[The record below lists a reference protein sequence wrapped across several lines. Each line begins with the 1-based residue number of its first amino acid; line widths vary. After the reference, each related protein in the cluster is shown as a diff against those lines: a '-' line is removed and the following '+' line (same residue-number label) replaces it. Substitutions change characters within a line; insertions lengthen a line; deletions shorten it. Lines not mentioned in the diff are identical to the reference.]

1 MPYASIMSMLS
12 ESESLK
18 LKVRIAGLET
28 EHRDLDAII
37 GHLETTSFGDKF
49 ALQRLK
55 KRKLHIKDEIEQFS
69 MMLVPDI
76 PA

>member
-1 MPYASIMSMLS
+1 MTAMNETEAVKI
-12 ESESLK
+12 K
-18 LKVRIAGLET
+18 ARIAGLET

-37 GHLETTSFGDKF
+37 NHLEATGFGDQF

-55 KRKLHIKDEIEQFS
+55 KRKLNLKDEIEQLG
-69 MMLVPDI
+69 MQLVPDI

>member
-1 MPYASIMSMLS
+1 MPVLS
-12 ESESLK
+12 ETEAVK
-18 LKVRIAGLET
+18 IRVRIAGLET

-37 GHLETTSFGDKF
+37 SHLETTSFSDKF

-55 KRKLHIKDEIEQFS
+55 KRKLHLKDEIEQLG

>member
-1 MPYASIMSMLS
+1 MAALS
-12 ESESLK
+12 ETEAVK
-18 LKVRIAGLET
+18 IKVRIAALET

-37 GHLETTSFGDKF
+37 DHLEATNFGDKF

-55 KRKLHIKDEIEQFS
+55 KRKLHVKDESERLGMQLI
-69 MMLVPDI
+69 PDI

>member
-1 MPYASIMSMLS
+1 MINLN
-12 ESESLK
+12 ENETVRI
-18 LKVRIAGLET
+18 KVRIAGLET

-37 GHLETTSFGDKF
+37 SHLEATGFGDKF

-55 KRKLHIKDEIEQFS
+55 KRKLGLKDEIEHLS

>member
-1 MPYASIMSMLS
+1 MAELNDT
-12 ESESLK
+12 EALK
-18 LKVRIAGLET
+18 IKVQIAALET
-28 EHRDLDAII
+28 EHRDLDAVIS
-37 GHLETTSFGDKF
+37 HLETTGFGDKF

-55 KRKLHIKDEIEQFS
+55 KRKLHIKDQIEQLG

>member
-1 MPYASIMSMLS
+1 MAILS
-12 ESESLK
+12 DTEAVK
-18 LKVRIAGLET
+18 IRVRIAALET

-37 GHLETTSFGDKF
+37 NHLETTGFGDKF

-55 KRKLHIKDEIEQFS
+55 KRKLHIKDEIEQLG

>member
-1 MPYASIMSMLS
+1 MPALS
-12 ESESLK
+12 ETEAVK
-18 LKVRIAGLET
+18 IRVRIAGLET
-28 EHRDLDAII
+28 EHRDLDAILH
-37 GHLETTSFGDKF
+37 HLEATEFGDKF

-55 KRKLHIKDEIEQFS
+55 KRKLQLKDEIEQLS

>member
-1 MPYASIMSMLS
+1 MAELNDT
-12 ESESLK
+12 EALK
-18 LKVRIAGLET
+18 IKVRISGLET

-37 GHLETTSFGDKF
+37 NHLESTGFGDQF

-55 KRKLHIKDEIEQFS
+55 KRKLQLKDEIGNLGMQ
-69 MMLVPDI
+69 LVPDI

>member
-1 MPYASIMSMLS
+1 MAELNDT
-12 ESESLK
+12 EALK
-18 LKVRIAGLET
+18 IKVQISGLET
-28 EHRDLDAII
+28 EHRDLDAVIN
-37 GHLETTSFGDKF
+37 HLETTGFGDKF

-55 KRKLHIKDEIEQFS
+55 KRKLHIKDQIEKLG

>member
-1 MPYASIMSMLS
+1 MATLS
-12 ESESLK
+12 ETEAVK
-18 LKVRIAGLET
+18 IRVRIAGLET

-37 GHLETTSFGDKF
+37 NHLEATGFGDQF

-55 KRKLHIKDEIEQFS
+55 KRKLGLKDEIALLSRQ
-69 MMLVPDI
+69 LVPDI

>member
-1 MPYASIMSMLS
+1 MPVLS
-12 ESESLK
+12 ETEAVK
-18 LKVRIAGLET
+18 IRVRIAGLET

-37 GHLETTSFGDKF
+37 NHLEATEFGDKF

-55 KRKLHIKDEIEQFS
+55 KRKLTLKDEIEQLG

>member
-1 MPYASIMSMLS
+1 MAELS
-12 ESESLK
+12 ETEVVK
-18 LKVRIAGLET
+18 IRVRIAGLET

-37 GHLETTSFGDKF
+37 SHLETTGFGDKF
-49 ALQRLK
+49 VLQRLK
-55 KRKLHIKDEIEQFS
+55 KRKLNLKDEIEQLG

>member
-1 MPYASIMSMLS
+1 MAELS
-12 ESESLK
+12 ETEAVK
-18 LKVRIAGLET
+18 IRVRIAGLET
-28 EHRDLDAII
+28 EHRDLDAVIN
-37 GHLETTSFGDKF
+37 HLESTDFGDKF

-55 KRKLHIKDEIEQFS
+55 KRKLHLKDEIEKLG

>member
-1 MPYASIMSMLS
+1 MTKLS
-12 ESESLK
+12 ETEAVRI
-18 LKVRIAGLET
+18 KVRISGLET

-37 GHLETTSFGDKF
+37 NHLEATDFGDQF

-55 KRKLHIKDEIEQFS
+55 KKKLNIKDEIEQLG
-69 MMLVPDI
+69 MQLVPDI

>member
-1 MPYASIMSMLS
+1 MSVLNDS
-12 ESESLK
+12 ETVRI
-18 LKVRIAGLET
+18 KVRISALET

-37 GHLETTSFGDKF
+37 NHLEATEFGDKF

-55 KRKLHIKDEIEQFS
+55 KRKLHIKDEIEQLT
-69 MMLVPDI
+69 MQLVPDI

>member
-1 MPYASIMSMLS
+1 MNELS
-12 ESESLK
+12 ETEAVRI
-18 LKVRIAGLET
+18 KVRIAGLET

-37 GHLETTSFGDKF
+37 SHLEATKFDDKF

-55 KRKLHIKDEIEQFS
+55 KRKLNLKDEIERLG
-69 MMLVPDI
+69 MLLVPDI

>member
-1 MPYASIMSMLS
+1 MSELS
-12 ESESLK
+12 ETESVRI
-18 LKVRIAGLET
+18 KVRIAGLET

-37 GHLETTSFGDKF
+37 HHLENTSFGDKF

-55 KRKLHIKDEIEQFS
+55 KRKLNIKDEIEQLA